1 MTVTQRLC
9 LIVTIRY
16 LLDKVLDILSSL
28 FVVRHQL
35 QSEVLFSH
43 YFSFMQTLALLAS
56 FETKLNQFEE
66 KEEEENDDNEAGNE
80 DDDTGW

>member
-1 MTVTQRLC
+1 
-9 LIVTIRY
+9 
-16 LLDKVLDILSSL
+16 
-28 FVVRHQL
+28 
-35 QSEVLFSH
+35 
-43 YFSFMQTLALLAS
+43 MQTLALLAS